1 MTRYA
6 RTPFLSTGTCHRI
19 KSDIDAQE
27 RLTQR
32 PKSPVSRSHRQLR
45 AARLLSSRRGGLVST
60 RRQLGRAAS
69 TQGSPSRCP
78 SSSAAR
84 CRCSGQRLPRTR
96 AAADPRPFA
105 HARFAPAVA
114 DAPPWLPHRSPSQ
127 RTMGFHGVVLTPFSV
142 HALPLPLHPPQSPS
156 IDCCRRPKNRRTER
170 EPSLVSHFFHERAAE
185 RDAPQCQTCYAR
197 GSGLEP
203 PKIWR
208 PA

>member
-1 MTRYA
+1 M
-6 RTPFLSTGTCHRI
+6 PL
-19 KSDIDAQE
+19 
-27 RLTQR
+27 QR
-32 PKSPVSRSHRQLR
+32 PAASKNEGGRRPAPVCTRAVVAAAA
-45 AARLLSSRRGGLVST
+45 AARRDRPRQIPPRGACHGPCRREREGGWV
-60 RRQLGRAAS
+60 ADVFPPAS
-69 TQGSPSRCP
+69 PR
-78 SSSAAR
+78 SALE
-84 CRCSGQRLPRTR
+84 CR
-96 AAADPRPFA
+96 
-105 HARFAPAVA
+105 RFAPAVA

-142 HALPLPLHPPQSPS
+142 HALPLPLRPPQSPS